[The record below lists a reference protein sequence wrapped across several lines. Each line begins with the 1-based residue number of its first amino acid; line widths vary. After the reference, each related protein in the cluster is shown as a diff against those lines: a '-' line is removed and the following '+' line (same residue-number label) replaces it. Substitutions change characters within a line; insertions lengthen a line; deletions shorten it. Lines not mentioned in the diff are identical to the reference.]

1 MTENN
6 NQMESLKKRIPY
18 DEDLFGNIS
27 NYNNILEILLED
39 SKNKCLSILYHF
51 EDYSEME
58 LPKKYYNWQLRA
70 CVEMFNLADKAGIVN
85 YSENGINW
93 SKLTDGLS
101 LSLLNEITPKVNV
114 PKKIEIKEEDS
125 TDV

>member
-58 LPKKYYNWQLRA
+58 LPKKYYNWHLRA